1 MSYTLQC
8 DACLVYWNSFKD
20 WSPGWGE
27 WTQKHR
33 PILLLIDVAVKYKAS
48 DVYQRFQLEMTLIV
62 QSFPRLYFQ
71 NKSAEVLGDWKG
83 QGVDD
88 NENFNFLSAML

>member
-1 MSYTLQC
+1 
-8 DACLVYWNSFKD
+8 
-20 WSPGWGE
+20 
-27 WTQKHR
+27 
-33 PILLLIDVAVKYKAS
+33 
-48 DVYQRFQLEMTLIV
+48 MTLIV